1 MNKQET
7 WPARSNDRPFVRLV
21 PDVQFARFAGGKTLS
36 LNLLLPSGDG
46 PAPLI
51 LWIVGG
57 AWVSCNSA
65 RNLPQ
70 LVRLAERG
78 YAVASIEY
86 RLAHEARFPAQIEDV
101 KSALRFLR
109 ANADKYGI
117 DSQRVGVWGHSA
129 GGQLAALLGV
139 TGGSS
144 EFEADEHLEQSTRVQ
159 AVVDF
164 SGPTDIALDF
174 QSEYHMPV
182 MALILGG
189 TIGMKPDLA
198 RRTNPVH
205 YLDGREVPP
214 FLIMHGD
221 ADTTVPLRQSQ
232 LLYDA
237 LTEAGVHSEFC
248 VLEGTGHSTSE
259 MLTRNDILDKVED
272 FFDRHLNFSKA

>member
-1 MNKQET
+1 MNGEST
-7 WPARSNDRPFVRLV
+7 WSARKPDQAFVRLV

-36 LNLLLPSGDG
+36 MNLLLPAAER

-51 LWIVGG
+51 IWIVGG

-70 LVRLAERG
+70 LVRFAEQG
-78 YAVASIEY
+78 YAVAAIEY

-117 DSQRVGVWGHSA
+117 DGSRVGVWGHSA

-139 TGGSS
+139 TGGSP
-144 EFEADEHLEQSTRVQ
+144 EFETADDLQQSTRVQ

-164 SGPTDIALDF
+164 SGPIDIELDF
-174 QSEYHMPV
+174 QSEFHMPV
-182 MALILGG
+182 MALMLGG
-189 TIGMKPDLA
+189 TIRMKPELA
-198 RRTNPVH
+198 RSTNPTH

-214 FLIMHGD
+214 FLIVHGD
-221 ADTTVPLRQSQ
+221 ADTTVPLRQSRI
-232 LLYDA
+232 LHDA
-237 LTEAGVHSEFC
+237 LTQADVPSELC
-248 VLEGTGHSTSE
+248 VLEGTGHSTAE
-259 MLTRNDILDKVED
+259 MLTRSDVLDKVGE
-272 FFDRHLNFSKA
+272 FFDSHLKS

>member
-1 MNKQET
+1 MNGET
-7 WPARSNDRPFVRLV
+7 TWSARKPDRSFVRLV

-36 LNLLLPSGDG
+36 MNLLLPATER

-70 LVRLAERG
+70 LVRFAEQG
-78 YAVASIEY
+78 YAVAAIEY
-86 RLAHEARFPAQIEDV
+86 RLAHEARFPAQIEDA

-117 DSQRVGVWGHSA
+117 DGNRVGVWGHSA

-139 TGGSS
+139 TGGSP
-144 EFEADEHLEQSTRVQ
+144 EFETADDLQQSTRVQ

-164 SGPTDIALDF
+164 SGPTDIELDF
-174 QSEYHMPV
+174 QSEFHMPV
-182 MALILGG
+182 MALMLGG
-189 TIGMKPDLA
+189 TIRMKPELA
-198 RRTNPVH
+198 QSTNPVQ
-205 YLDGREVPP
+205 YLDGREIPP

-221 ADTTVPLRQSQ
+221 ADTTVPLRQSRI
-232 LLYDA
+232 LHEA
-237 LTEAGVHSEFC
+237 LTQAGASSEFC
-248 VLEGTGHSTSE
+248 VLEGTGHSTAE
-259 MLTRNDILDKVED
+259 MLTRSDVLDKVGE
-272 FFDRHLNFSKA
+272 FFDSRLKS

>member
-1 MNKQET
+1 MNGEVT
-7 WPARSNDRPFVRLV
+7 WPARKPDQAFVRLV

-36 LNLLLPSGDG
+36 MNLLLPAAER

-51 LWIVGG
+51 IWIVGG

-70 LVRLAERG
+70 LVRFAEQG
-78 YAVASIEY
+78 YAVAAIEY

-117 DSQRVGVWGHSA
+117 DGSRVGVWGHSA

-139 TGGSS
+139 TGGSP
-144 EFEADEHLEQSTRVQ
+144 EFETADDLQQSTRVQ

-164 SGPTDIALDF
+164 SGPIDIELDF
-174 QSEYHMPV
+174 QSEFHMPV
-182 MALILGG
+182 MALMLGG
-189 TIGMKPDLA
+189 TIRMKPELA
-198 RRTNPVH
+198 RSTNPTH

-214 FLIMHGD
+214 FLIVHGD
-221 ADTTVPLRQSQ
+221 ADTTVPLRQSRI
-232 LLYDA
+232 LHDA
-237 LTEAGVHSEFC
+237 LTQADIPSEFC
-248 VLEGTGHSTSE
+248 VLSGTGHSTAE
-259 MLTRNDILDKVED
+259 MLTRSDVLDKVGE
-272 FFDRHLNFSKA
+272 FFDSHLKS

>member
-1 MNKQET
+1 MNGEST
-7 WPARSNDRPFVRLV
+7 WSASKPDQSFVRLV

-36 LNLLLPSGDG
+36 MNLLLPAAER

-57 AWVSCNSA
+57 AWVSCNAA

-70 LVRLAERG
+70 LVRFAEQG
-78 YAVASIEY
+78 YAVAAIEY
-86 RLAHEARFPAQIEDV
+86 RLAHEARFPAQIEDA

-117 DSQRVGVWGHSA
+117 DGSRVGVWGHSA

-139 TGGSS
+139 TGGSP
-144 EFEADEHLEQSTRVQ
+144 EYETADDLQQSTRVQ

-164 SGPTDIALDF
+164 SGPTDIELDF
-174 QSEYHMPV
+174 QSEFHMPV
-182 MALILGG
+182 MALMLGG
-189 TIGMKPDLA
+189 TIRMKPELA
-198 RRTNPVH
+198 RSTDPVH

-221 ADTTVPLRQSQ
+221 ADTTVPLRQSRI
-232 LLYDA
+232 LHEA
-237 LTEAGVHSEFC
+237 LTQAGIPSEFC
-248 VLEGTGHSTSE
+248 VLEGTGHSTAE
-259 MLTRNDILDKVED
+259 MLTRSDVLDKVGE
-272 FFDRHLNFSKA
+272 FFDSHLKS

>member
-7 WPARSNDRPFVRLV
+7 WSAVDANRPFVRLV
-21 PDVQFARFAGGKTLS
+21 PDVQFAQFAGGKSLS
-36 LNLLLPSGDG
+36 LNLLLPASDQ
-46 PAPLI
+46 PVPLI

-70 LVRLAERG
+70 LVRFAEQG
-78 YAVASIEY
+78 YAVAAIEY
-86 RLAHEARFPAQIEDV
+86 RLAHEARFPAQVEDA

-117 DSQRVGVWGHSA
+117 DAERIGVWGHSA

-139 TGGSS
+139 TGGSP
-144 EFEADEHLEQSTRVQ
+144 EFETVDHLQRSTRVQ

-164 SGPTDIALDF
+164 SGPIDIELDF
-174 QSEYHMPV
+174 QSEFHMPV
-182 MALILGG
+182 MAMILGG
-189 TIGMKPDLA
+189 TIRMKPELA
-198 RRTNPVH
+198 RSTNPVE

-232 LLYDA
+232 LLHDA
-237 LTEAGVHSEFC
+237 LVESGAASEFY
-248 VLEGTGHSTSE
+248 VLEGTGHSTAE
-259 MLTRNDILDKVED
+259 MLTRSDVLDKVGE
-272 FFDRHLNFSKA
+272 FFDRHLKG

>member
-1 MNKQET
+1 MNKKET
-7 WPARSNDRPFVRLV
+7 WPARKADRPFVRLV

-36 LNLLLPSGDG
+36 LNLLLPESDR

-70 LVRLAERG
+70 LIRFAERG
-78 YAVASIEY
+78 YAVAAIEY
-86 RLAHEARFPAQIEDV
+86 RLAHEARFPAQIEDA

-117 DSQRVGVWGHSA
+117 DADRVGVWGHSA
-129 GGQLAALLGV
+129 GGQLAALLGA
-139 TGGSS
+139 TGGSP
-144 EFEADEHLEQSTRVQ
+144 EFETADHAEQSTRVR

-164 SGPTDIALDF
+164 SGPTDIELDF

-182 MALILGG
+182 MALMLGG
-189 TIGMKPDLA
+189 TIRMKPDLA
-198 RRTNPVH
+198 RSTNPAH

-214 FLIMHGD
+214 FLIVHGD
-221 ADTTVPLRQSQ
+221 ADTTVPLRQSA
-232 LLYDA
+232 LLHDA
-237 LTEAGVHSEFC
+237 LTEAGVRSEFY
-248 VLEGTGHSTSE
+248 VLEGAGHSTSE
-259 MLTRNDILDKVED
+259 LLTRDDVLGRVGE
-272 FFDRHLNFSKA
+272 FFDEHLKV